1 MWKND
6 KLLILLKEDSR
17 FKPIIVSFLYPK
29 DSDNCKRHYDKE
41 LSSHFNNLGV
51 EFISGFDYSK
61 NKQYPVSIFKPDI
74 IFYPQPYI
82 NNLKH
87 IPFNVLLAYI
97 PYGFPI
103 ENSAI
108 FHNTLFQNIC
118 WKYFIALETHKAQK
132 VKYNYNHGV
141 NMVVSGDPLSDYF
154 FDGHTPSSDSWPIS
168 EPQIK
173 RVIWAPHHSI
183 RPQDWLDYSC
193 FLEIAD
199 GMLEIAKKFTDTVQF
214 VFKPHPMLKEKLYKL
229 DTWGIEKTNAYYNS
243 WNTLPNCKTAEGN
256 YVDLFM
262 TSDAMIHDCSA
273 FTAEYLYVNKPV
285 MYLTKKE
292 KMESFND
299 LAQECF
305 NVHYHGA
312 SLQDIESFIQNVIKG
327 YDPLKEERTKL
338 IRNKLVLNRKQ
349 TVAETIYYE
358 LCKLF
363 E

>member
-6 KLLILLKEDSR
+6 KLLMLLKEDSR
-17 FKPIIVSFLYPK
+17 FKPLIVSLLNPN
-29 DSDNCKRHYDKE
+29 DSYKCKKQFDE
-41 LSSHFNNLGV
+41 QLSAHFNNMGV
-51 EFISGFDYSK
+51 EFINGFDYSK
-61 NKQYPVSIFKPDI
+61 NKPYPVSVFKPDI
-74 IFYPQPYI
+74 LFYPQPYI
-82 NNLKH
+82 NNLMY

-103 ENSAI
+103 ENGAI

-118 WKYFIALETHKAQK
+118 WKYFIALEAHKELK

-141 NMVVSGDPLSDYF
+141 NIVVSGDPLADYF
-154 FDGHTPSSDSWPIS
+154 FDGHTPSSDNWPKS
-168 EPQIK
+168 ESQMKKI
-173 RVIWAPHHSI
+173 IWAPHHSI

-193 FLEIAD
+193 FLEVAN
-199 GMLEIAKKFTDTVQF
+199 GMVELAKKYSDTVQF
-214 VFKPHPMLKEKLYKL
+214 VFKPHPLLKEKLYKHAS
-229 DTWGIEKTNAYYNS
+229 WGIEKTDQYYEI
-243 WNTLPNCKTAEGN
+243 WQTMPNTNLAQGN

-285 MYLTKKE
+285 FYLTKKE

-299 LAQECF
+299 FANECF
-305 NVHYHGA
+305 NVHYHGS
-312 SLQDIESFIQNVIKG
+312 SLQDIEAFIQNIIKE

-338 IRNKLVLNRKQ
+338 ISDKLVPNRKQ
-349 TVAETIYYE
+349 TVAETIYCE

-363 E
+363 K